1 MPRAT
6 SSAPFLHLK
15 SSISKFSDAPRDLLG
30 SFSASEIFYFA
41 DFVCYPCPIW
51 LVLRIR
57 KPSFQAFHTLPA
69 PYLAGLKHPKTL
81 ISSFSYAPRA
91 LSSGF
96 KAS

>member
-1 MPRAT
+1 MPCAT

-15 SSISKFSDAPRDLLG
+15 VPISKFLNALCDLLS

-57 KPSFQAFHTLPA
+57 KPSFQAFHTLPV
-69 PYLAGLKHPKTL
+69 PNLAGLKHPKTL